1 MDLANLEGTEK
12 QVTWAGDIR
21 LKKIDEVERAIA
33 FKVDWMNRPALN
45 GKPKSESSKA
55 RTEEQILVYKERLE
69 LMAGVAS
76 AKFWINMKDFSF
88 DPIPALRN
96 NDRIKKLIESDGSQ
110 ILAG

>member
-1 MDLANLEGTEK
+1 MELANLEGTEK
-12 QVTWAGDIR
+12 QVAWAIDIR
-21 LKKIDEVERAIA
+21 AKKIGEVERAIA
-33 FKVDWMNRPALN
+33 FKADWMNRPAPN

-55 RTEEQILVYKERLE
+55 RTGDQILVYRERLE

-88 DPIPALRN
+88 DPVPALRN
-96 NDRIKKLIESDGSQ
+96 NDQIKKLIDSDGNQ